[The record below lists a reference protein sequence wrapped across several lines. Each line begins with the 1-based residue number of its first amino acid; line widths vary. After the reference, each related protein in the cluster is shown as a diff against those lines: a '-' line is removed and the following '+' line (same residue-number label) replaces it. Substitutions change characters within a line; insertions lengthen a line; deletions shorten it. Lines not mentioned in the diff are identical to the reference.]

1 MSSDRARKP
10 PQPPSAACFALAT
23 IGAVPT
29 TAGLACA
36 LAGSACRETSE
47 AATRIDAEVRRKLLK
62 RARRQGITNEC
73 EAVKLAE
80 TWKRAAKPTRRLS

>member
-1 MSSDRARKP
+1 MD
-10 PQPPSAACFALAT
+10 AT
-23 IGAVPT
+23 ETLKA
-29 TAGLACA
+29 
-36 LAGSACRETSE
+36 ACRETSE